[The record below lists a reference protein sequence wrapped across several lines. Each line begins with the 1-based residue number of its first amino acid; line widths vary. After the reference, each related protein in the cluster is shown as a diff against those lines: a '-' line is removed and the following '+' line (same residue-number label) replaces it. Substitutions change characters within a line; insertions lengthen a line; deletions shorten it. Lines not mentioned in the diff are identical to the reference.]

1 MATGDKEHTRAT
13 LEAAL
18 ECIVVRENGGPAFTL
33 ERLNRFVVDTVHLD
47 SAHRGTTYVSLA
59 LVVDTRTDDATFSSA
74 GAEPPVLLRARS
86 DEAIE
91 LLAGRPLLGALD
103 TAQYE
108 IGRTT
113 METGDLLAI
122 TTDGIAEARRAR
134 TSSFFGLDGLVG
146 AVRDTWNHES
156 LAGIGQA
163 VAERAQQ
170 FGGGALKDD
179 VCLLLA
185 RRREPENGA

>member
-1 MATGDKEHTRAT
+1 
-13 LEAAL
+13 
-18 ECIVVRENGGPAFTL
+18 
-33 ERLNRFVVDTVHLD
+33 
-47 SAHRGTTYVSLA
+47 
-59 LVVDTRTDDATFSSA
+59 
-74 GAEPPVLLRARS
+74 
-86 DEAIE
+86 
-91 LLAGRPLLGALD
+91 LLGALD

-122 TTDGIAEARRAR
+122 TTDGITEARRAR